1 LLRYSRARSEVL
13 LRFQVLYSTVES
25 SISVREDL
33 KREIVRTIRIGL
45 DLVRRLQNF
54 ERETRSLLN
63 ALSGGYVEPGP
74 SGSLTRGKIS
84 ILPTGRN
91 FYAVDPRSIPT
102 RAAWEVGVKC
112 CREVLRKYYERHGR
126 YPESIGFVLWSID
139 AYKADGEEISE
150 ILYLL
155 GVRPVWDSCD
165 NVVDLEVIPL
175 EELGRPR
182 IDVTVRI
189 SGIVRDTLPN
199 YIHLIDK
206 AVELVANLDEPP
218 DKNFIRKHYLEFVT
232 KLGGLYGGEGRELA
246 LCRVF
251 AEPPGAY
258 GAGVNYAVEASA
270 WRDLKDL
277 GKVWMSWSCYAYTRK
292 FFGRPAPEALVLNL
306 SKVDAVVR
314 NNPSDEHDIFGC
326 CCYFAYHGGFY
337 SAVRTLKRDVDIYQ
351 VDTSDIS
358 RIAVRDI
365 EEEIE
370 RIARSKIL
378 NERWIEEMKKHGYA
392 GASEFAR
399 KILHVYGWASTTMK
413 VKDWIFDE
421 IAEKYVLNDDMR
433 RWFLENNKYAL
444 EEIARRL
451 VEAAERGLWR
461 PSEDVLDK
469 LREAY
474 AEVEASLEDE
484 VSEDVQGGEIDVV
497 APGDDENYGRL
508 VSDIEKALSLL
519 KSENAP

>member
-1 LLRYSRARSEVL
+1 M
-13 LRFQVLYSTVES
+13 LYSTVRS
-25 SISVREDL
+25 SIHLREDL
-33 KREIVRTIRIGL
+33 KRELVKTFRIGIE
-45 DLVRRLQNF
+45 LVRKLQNF
-54 ERETRSLLN
+54 ECEMTSLLN
-63 ALSGGYVEPGP
+63 AISGGYVEPGP
-74 SGSLTRGKIS
+74 SGSLTRGKLS

-102 RAAWEVGVKC
+102 RAAWEIGVRC
-112 CREVLRKYYERHGR
+112 GEEILRKYVERHGR

-139 AYKADGEEISE
+139 AYKADGEELSE

-155 GVRPVWDSCD
+155 GVRPIWDSCD

-175 EELGRPR
+175 EELKRPR

-199 YIHLIDK
+199 YIYLIDR
-206 AVELVANLDEPP
+206 AVELVVSLDEPLEMNYV
-218 DKNFIRKHYLEFVT
+218 KKHYVEFLA
-232 KLGGLYGGEGRELA
+232 KLRDIYGNESDEIA
-246 LCRVF
+246 KCRIF

-270 WRDLKDL
+270 WRDIKDL

-292 FFGRPAPEALVLNL
+292 MHGRPAPEALVLNI

-314 NNPSDEHDIFGC
+314 NNPSDEHDLLGC

-337 SAVRTLKRDVDIYQ
+337 SAVKTVKDDVDIYQ

-358 RIAVRDI
+358 KIEVRDI
-365 EEEIE
+365 DEEIE
-370 RIARSKIL
+370 RIVRSKLL
-378 NERWIEEMKKHGYA
+378 NDRWIEEMKKHGYA
-392 GASEFAR
+392 GASEFSR
-399 KILHVYGWASTTMK
+399 KILHVYGWASTTRK
-413 VKDWIFDE
+413 VRDWIFNK
-421 IAEKYVLNDDMR
+421 IAEKYVLNEEMR
-433 RWFLENNKYAL
+433 RWFMENNKYAL

-451 VEAAERGLWR
+451 IEAAERGVWSA
-461 PSEDVLDK
+461 PEDILEK

-484 VSEDVQGGEIDVV
+484 VSGDVQGGEIDII
-497 APGDDENYGRL
+497 APQDDESYSKL
-508 VSDIEKALSLL
+508 VSSIERALSLL
-519 KSENAP
+519 NR